1 MMIALTFFCICLK
14 HYALCIFFTD
24 WNNFLILLHSTTFLM
39 NFWRMKILVFM
50 KISFA
55 IFKLQIIF
63 LAKWGIQDDTV

>member
-1 MMIALTFFCICLK
+1 
-14 HYALCIFFTD
+14 
-24 WNNFLILLHSTTFLM
+24 M
-39 NFWRMKILVFM
+39 NFWRMKILVFL